1 MCFAFPLAGDYAGP
15 EFLDLGHTEHSFP
28 SFWLMSFKKHNEPQ
42 SMALHLNFRKA
53 WSVFKHEDTLV
64 HILFHHWEAAAFS
77 SPWELLSNQPKVS
90 VEWSYGKCTFVLPI
104 PEMPRSLPLLDLCE
118 EKLDLWE
125 SWDMLLELFLLMAV
139 CCSGKWTWM
148 DSTDAARLTD
158 FKEAEES
165 LLPPVRE
172 SSSSVSSLLLELSP
186 FSSSSHNPWH

>member
-1 MCFAFPLAGDYAGP
+1 
-15 EFLDLGHTEHSFP
+15 
-28 SFWLMSFKKHNEPQ
+28 
-42 SMALHLNFRKA
+42 MALHLNFKKA
-53 WSVFKHEDTLV
+53 WSMFKHEDTLV
-64 HILFHHWEAAAFS
+64 HILFPHWGTASFNS
-77 SPWELLSNQPKVS
+77 LWDLQSNWHKVS
-90 VEWSYGKCTFVLPI
+90 AGRSYGKWIFALQI
-104 PEMPRSLPLLDLCE
+104 LEMPWLLPLLDLCE
-118 EKLDLWE
+118 EKLDLCE
-125 SWDMLLELFLLMAV
+125 SWDILLELFLLMAV

>member
-1 MCFAFPLAGDYAGP
+1 MLNQKFWIQATLKALFPAFGQCNFKNTVNHKVWLSILTLRKLGVCSNMKIRWFISH
-15 EFLDLGHTEHSFP
+15 FLTEEQQHSVA
-28 SFWLMSFKKHNEPQ
+28 SEISR
-42 SMALHLNFRKA
+42 ATGAR
-53 WSVFKHEDTLV
+53 
-64 HILFHHWEAAAFS
+64 FS
-77 SPWELLSNQPKVS
+77 RMIVRDMNVCSSNPDMPWH
-90 VEWSYGKCTFVLPI
+90 
-104 PEMPRSLPLLDLCE
+104 LPLLDLCE
-118 EKLDLWE
+118 EKLDLCE
-125 SWDMLLELFLLMAV
+125 SCDTLLELFLLTAV